1 MVLLEEQARLEVTVP
16 DLILTVLILEV
27 ETHLLIP
34 ILEVVTEHILDLI
47 IQPEAP
53 LQQLEA
59 ALILEEALAQDE
71 VQVLVLDL
79 LAARHLVAATEEEVI
94 NKKIFIL

>member
-27 ETHLLIP
+27 EIPLLIP

-53 LQQLEA
+53 LQQLEV